1 MPHLRSPGP
10 TKKIPDQHLLIRD
23 VPNYP
28 RCRIIPVRPRGYDDY
43 AQAGLLTPGS
53 SYWLRLPDRMV
64 SDFGAAF
71 VPGYSGGPV
80 SDLHGIPY

>member
-1 MPHLRSPGP
+1 M
-10 TKKIPDQHLLIRD
+10 KA
-23 VPNYP
+23 
-28 RCRIIPVRPRGYDDY
+28 

-53 SYWLRLPDRMV
+53 FYRLRLPDRMV